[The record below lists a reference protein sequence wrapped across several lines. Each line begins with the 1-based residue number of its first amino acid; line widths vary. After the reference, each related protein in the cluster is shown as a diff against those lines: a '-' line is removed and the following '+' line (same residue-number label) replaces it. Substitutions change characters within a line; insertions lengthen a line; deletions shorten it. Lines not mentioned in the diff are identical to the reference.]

1 MKPSVTKNRTFKG
14 IPVTFAE
21 IGDHL
26 FFGGSVQ
33 KTYEVT
39 SMKNGRA
46 YSGDVDLF
54 ELAKKEQPICL
65 TNKEF

>member
-1 MKPSVTKNRTFKG
+1 MKPSTTKNRTFG
-14 IPVTFAE
+14 RHFVTYNE

-26 FFGGSVQ
+26 FFGGDIQ
-33 KTYEVT
+33 MTYEVT
-39 SMKNGRA
+39 SIKNGRA
-46 YSGDVDLF
+46 FSGDVDLF